1 MDEEKIKNFKWS
13 DQSEKEFLNHRLRL
27 KSDFGKSK
35 FNKKQLSDV
44 SLGNF
49 SREMCKKKNMSE
61 FREQIMKKYMNRELM
76 TKEEL
81 NYLDMTSNLTHKFID
96 KTFYKKMVQ
105 VIDKK
110 TIAQLEIDLVNQIL
124 DNYLKI
130 KQYIECRRD
139 DYLKKQLQRHH
150 SRVKGTDIKIMDEK
164 LAQIQQNLDFKKW
177 LKKNIAQA
185 SRAEN
190 NLIR

>member
-81 NYLDMTSNLTHKFID
+81 NYLDITSNLTHKFID

-130 KQYIECRRD
+130 K
-139 DYLKKQLQRHH
+139 
-150 SRVKGTDIKIMDEK
+150 
-164 LAQIQQNLDFKKW
+164 
-177 LKKNIAQA
+177 
-185 SRAEN
+185 
-190 NLIR
+190 